1 MTGGIL
7 KWKKKKMI
15 ESRLKQN
22 KDVLL
27 KQSEGANQRSMIK
40 ERDTMTMIQSLCNLK
55 TLFEPTSPFLL

>member
-1 MTGGIL
+1 
-7 KWKKKKMI
+7 MI

-22 KDVLL
+22 KDVSL

-40 ERDTMTMIQSLCNLK
+40 ERDTMKMIQSLYNLK

>member
-7 KWKKKKMI
+7 KWKKKMI

-22 KDVLL
+22 KDVSL
-27 KQSEGANQRSMIK
+27 KQSEGANQKSMIK
-40 ERDTMTMIQSLCNLK
+40 ERDTMTMIQSLYNLK